1 MSVVYI
7 IAGLV
12 LLVIGGELL
21 VRSSVGLSFKLKLS
35 KLVIGMTVVSFATS
49 APELFVSVGAAW
61 NGHTDLALGNVI
73 GSNIANLALVLGLT
87 VLISPLFV
95 DKEFFFVNWP
105 MMLFSSILLY
115 FFLQNDLVLS
125 RIEGGILL
133 VLLIAFVVLL
143 ISRAKKLHI
152 SAPEDIDESLKQISN
167 SKIFIWFVV
176 GMFAL
181 YFGSDWLIKGAS
193 EIALKLGVTEAVIAA
208 TMVAF
213 GTSVPELAASIIA
226 ALKQEKALSLGNLI
240 GSNIFNIGSVLGIT
254 ALIQPVKLNSIAL
267 LNNDMFW
274 MIGIAFIIL
283 PMAFLPIRNKLSR
296 IEGLMLL
303 IGYVIFVY
311 LKFVS

>member
-73 GSNIANLALVLGLT
+73 GSNIANIALVLGLT
-87 VLISPLFV
+87 ALISPLFV

-105 MMLFSSILLY
+105 MMLFTSILLY
-115 FFLQNDLVLS
+115 FFLQNDLILS

-133 VLLIAFVVLL
+133 ALLIAFIVLL
-143 ISRAKKLHI
+143 ISRAKKLRI
-152 SAPEDIDESLKQISN
+152 SAPEDIDESLEQISN
-167 SKIFIWFVV
+167 SKIFIWFVL

-254 ALIQPVKLNSIAL
+254 ALIQPVKLDSIEL
-267 LNNDMFW
+267 LNNDMLW
-274 MIGIAFIIL
+274 MIAIAFIVL
-283 PMAFLPIRNKLSR
+283 PMAFLPTRNKLSR
-296 IEGLMLL
+296 LEGLALL
-303 IGYVIFVY
+303 IGYVTFIY
-311 LKFVS
+311 LKFAS

>member
-73 GSNIANLALVLGLT
+73 GSNIANIALVLGLT
-87 VLISPLFV
+87 VLISHLFV

-125 RIEGGILL
+125 RVEGGILL
-133 VLLIAFVVLL
+133 VLLIAFIVLL

-152 SAPEDIDESLKQISN
+152 SSPEDIDESLKQISN
-167 SKIFIWFVV
+167 SKIFIWFVL

-254 ALIQPVKLNSIAL
+254 ALIQPIKLNSMAL

-283 PMAFLPIRNKLSR
+283 PMAFFPIRNRLSR
-296 IEGLMLL
+296 LEGLILL
-303 IGYVIFVY
+303 IGYVVFVY
-311 LKFVS
+311 LKFA